1 MKKFRNKF
9 IAILAVTVLI
19 SSSCEKFYDINKD
32 PDNLLDAPLPQLLTN
47 ATVSVGFISGSDM
60 NRFSSLI
67 IQQYSGQST
76 GALNQTQQ
84 YEQYLITGA
93 DQNNMFAN
101 IYATSLN
108 DLEFIISKASTGGSP
123 HYSGVAKILK
133 AYLYQ
138 ISVDAWGSLPYT
150 ETQKLLGN
158 TQPKYDTDVFIYQEL
173 IKLCDHGIAEV
184 SSPTSKLSPGLN
196 STIFTNSK
204 FSDAKDN
211 WIKFANTLKLRIF
224 LHYSEK
230 DASFVKTQMNA
241 LINSGAPFMS
251 GIADNFQM
259 RFINAAAAR
268 NPMDQYELSRPNY
281 LVANNT
287 LVTLMNNT
295 NDPRLPFYFTLAK
308 TGGVFKGAVGGATPS
323 PDTYSH
329 FHVYLR
335 GPLGDS
341 YTGDA
346 PIRMLT
352 FAEYNFIR
360 AEAALRFGVTGDA
373 QTFFT
378 AGITASL
385 QDAGVAAT
393 DIATYLASSGT
404 LTGTP
409 ATQLQQ
415 IIEQKYIASYGVV
428 MEPWSDWRRTGY
440 PVIAPPANAV
450 TSFIP
455 RSLLYPQ
462 SEIDTNPNAKQ
473 KADMSVRVFW
483 DTRP

>member
-9 IAILAVTVLI
+9 IGIVTVIVLI

-32 PDNLLDAPLPQLLTN
+32 PDNLLEAPIQQVLTN
-47 ATVSVGFISGSDM
+47 VTVSVGFIAGSDI

-67 IQQYSGQST
+67 MQQYSGQST

-84 YEQYLITGA
+84 YEQYLITGS
-93 DQNNMFAN
+93 DQNNLFAN

-108 DLEFIISKASTGGSP
+108 DIELIISKASADGSP

-138 ISVDAWGSLPYT
+138 LSVDAWGSLPYS

-173 IKLCDHGIAEV
+173 IKLCDQGIAEV
-184 SSPTSKLSPGLN
+184 NSATSKLSPGVN
-196 STIFTNSK
+196 STIFTNAD
-204 FSDAKDN
+204 FVVAKNN
-211 WIKFANTLKLRIF
+211 WIKFANTLKLRVF
-224 LHYSEK
+224 LHYSEQ
-230 DASFVKTQMNA
+230 DPAFATAQMAA
-241 LINSGAPFMS
+241 LISNPATIFMTS
-251 GIADNFQM
+251 NTDSFQM
-259 RFINAAAAR
+259 RFINAANAG
-268 NPMDQYELSRPNY
+268 NPIDQYEVTRPNY

-287 LVTLMNNT
+287 LVTLMNNA
-295 NDPRLPFYFTLAK
+295 NDPRRASYFT
-308 TGGVFKGAVGGATPS
+308 TVGGVFKGALGGAAPAAA
-323 PDTYSH
+323 TYSH
-329 FHVYLR
+329 LHVYLR
-335 GPLGDS
+335 GPLNGAA
-341 YTGDA
+341 YAGTA

-360 AEAALRFGVTGDA
+360 AEAALRFGVVGDA

-385 QDAGVAAT
+385 EDAGVAAA
-393 DIATYLASSGT
+393 DITTYLTTAGMLMGT
-404 LTGTP
+404 D
-409 ATQLQQ
+409 AQKLQQ

-440 PVIAPPANAV
+440 PAIIPPANAV
-450 TSFIP
+450 TNFIP
-455 RSLLYPQ
+455 RSLFYPQ
-462 SEIDTNPNAKQ
+462 SEIDTNPNVKQ